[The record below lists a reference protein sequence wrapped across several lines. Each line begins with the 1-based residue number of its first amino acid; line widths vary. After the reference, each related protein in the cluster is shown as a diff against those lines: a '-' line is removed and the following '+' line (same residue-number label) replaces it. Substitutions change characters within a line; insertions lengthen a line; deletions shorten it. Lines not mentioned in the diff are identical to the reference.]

1 MQCKTC
7 ERPIS
12 SGEMIVR
19 FRYHTKPGTGET
31 LDGRRWAQRGYGH
44 PIGIRCKG
52 CQVKLHKADRYK
64 ESEDPFHGLSKR
76 QCAYC
81 GRVIWNY
88 PGLVGP
94 ERDEQHRYRPY
105 DLCSEQCRKK
115 LRNINRRVNP
125 MIVICRVCGEMFSPK
140 RRDAKTCGPACRQR
154 LRRAQARPASGAA
167 GRD

>member
-1 MQCKTC
+1 MQCKAC

-12 SGEMIVR
+12 PGEMIVR
-19 FRYHTKPGTGET
+19 FRYRTKPGTFET
-31 LDGRRWAQRGYGH
+31 RDGLRRVQRGYGH
-44 PIGIRCKG
+44 PIGFRCKG
-52 CQVKLHKADRYK
+52 CQVKLHKARRYEDYE

-81 GRVIWNY
+81 DRVIWNY
-88 PGLVGP
+88 SGLVGP

-115 LRNINRRVNP
+115 LRNINRRINP
-125 MIVICRVCGEMFSPK
+125 MIVTCRVCGELFNPK

-154 LRRAQARPASGAA
+154 LRRAQARVAA
-167 GRD
+167 